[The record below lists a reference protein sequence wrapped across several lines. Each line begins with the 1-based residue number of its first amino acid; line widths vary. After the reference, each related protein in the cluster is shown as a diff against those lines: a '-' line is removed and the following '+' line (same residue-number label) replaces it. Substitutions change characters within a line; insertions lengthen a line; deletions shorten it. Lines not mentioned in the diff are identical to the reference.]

1 MYKRNR
7 NGSNRRVSL
16 AMTAA
21 SRSGLIA
28 TSIIALSMQPRF
40 HALISVLTS
49 AESPPQSPPGRGCR
63 LLIPHPPAPPKFQTG
78 SPAIFPSQNDRAV
91 LAVGMKSTHSFLSD
105 KRLSPPAQPPV
116 LPGIRVSTPSRPAP
130 HSCALRSTSKSH
142 PGSLATRAL
151 DPHHSAQ
158 FPAGFFLRS
167 PANENCRHPRIPSQV
182 VAPGGCRSSSS
193 LPR

>member
-7 NGSNRRVSL
+7 NGSKRRVSL

-21 SRSGLIA
+21 SRASLIA
-28 TSIIALSMQPRF
+28 TSIIGLS
-40 HALISVLTS
+40 ITSVLTS
-49 AESPPQSPPGRGCR
+49 AESPPQSLPGPRR
-63 LLIPHPPAPPKFQTG
+63 HLLIPHPPAPPKLQTG
-78 SPAIFPSQNDRAV
+78 SPAISRSQNDHAV
-91 LAVGMKSTHSFLSD
+91 LAGGKKSTQSFLSD

-130 HSCALRSTSKSH
+130 HSCALRSTLKLH
-142 PGSLATRAL
+142 LGSLATKAP
-151 DPHHSAQ
+151 DPHHSGQ

-182 VAPGGCRSSSS
+182 AAQVGC
-193 LPR
+193 

>member
-1 MYKRNR
+1 MTRPTRK
-7 NGSNRRVSL
+7 SL
-16 AMTAA
+16 MPPPII
-21 SRSGLIA
+21 GLSI
-28 TSIIALSMQPRF
+28 TSL
-40 HALISVLTS
+40 LTS
-49 AESPPQSPPGRGCR
+49 AEPPPQSLPGPRR
-63 LLIPHPPAPPKFQTG
+63 HLLIPHPPAPPKFQTG

-105 KRLSPPAQPPV
+105 KRLSPPAQLPV

-142 PGSLATRAL
+142 PRSLSTTAPG
-151 DPHHSAQ
+151 PHHSAQ

-182 VAPGGCRSSSS
+182 VAQVGCRSSSS